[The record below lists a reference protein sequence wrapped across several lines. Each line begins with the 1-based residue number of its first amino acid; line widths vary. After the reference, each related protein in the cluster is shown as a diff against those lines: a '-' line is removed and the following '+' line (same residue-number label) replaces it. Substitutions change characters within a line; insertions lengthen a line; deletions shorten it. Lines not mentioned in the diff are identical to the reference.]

1 MAELFENFLQLA
13 VTTIGVIISFLK
25 YGKDHKRIDLLLTC
39 FYGCFALGAL
49 YWTLYLFLYST
60 TPQVFYVSEFGWISS
75 AIFLCILQDA
85 MAYQEERKMKCR
97 AKWLSLVI
105 GIPLLLL
112 YCTYGDVLS
121 NLIWCGIMIML
132 SYCSIR
138 GLIYAR
144 GQSGERRRRQFF
156 HISVLCFVASEYC
169 LWTSGCFF
177 SGKSVISPSFWSD
190 LLLTASLIGILPAI
204 RKAVS
209 S

>member
-1 MAELFENFLQLA
+1 MDFQCN
-13 VTTIGVIISFLK
+13 
-25 YGKDHKRIDLLLTC
+25 
-39 FYGCFALGAL
+39 
-49 YWTLYLFLYST
+49 
-60 TPQVFYVSEFGWISS
+60 
-75 AIFLCILQDA
+75 
-85 MAYQEERKMKCR
+85 
-97 AKWLSLVI
+97 LSLHFT
-105 GIPLLLL
+105 GYHGLSGRTKNEMPGEIPLLLL

-121 NLIWCGIMIML
+121 NLIWCGIMMML

-190 LLLTASLIGILPAI
+190 LLLTASLIGILPAA